1 MLYLTELFT
10 KEPHVTSGNGNPGLF
25 IIMLAAFSFLF
36 FGMELWKV
44 LTNKSISKRGLLSM
58 SIGSFCILSMSAF
71 LEITYV
77 LDLIKQLGGPPSNV
91 NSKIYR
97 FSWINQYT
105 NTFYVNA
112 YTLLIFIS
120 SILLIYSIQKMFT
133 KDCR

>member
-1 MLYLTELFT
+1 MKLFSKRLIISFLVCLLMLYLTELFT

-77 LDLIKQLGGPPSNV
+77 LDLITV
-91 NSKIYR
+91 DEH
-97 FSWINQYT
+97 FSLQ
-105 NTFYVNA
+105 
-112 YTLLIFIS
+112 
-120 SILLIYSIQKMFT
+120 
-133 KDCR
+133 